1 MFKQKKIALWWW
13 PSWIFFSIDIET
25 PLKTLFFFNLV
36 SIEKPLELNL
46 KTIGFYLKLQWISI
60 YLAKYANGHDHL
72 NDVIN

>member
-1 MFKQKKIALWWW
+1 MAFLD
-13 PSWIFFSIDIET
+13 FFFNWYLNSIEN
-25 PLKTLFFFNLV
+25 LFFFNLI

-72 NDVIN
+72 NDVMN